1 MPRQSQMSNTYLI
14 VQNEI
19 DLLLARE
26 VKYRSQLEQM
36 KRNGS
41 EKAALDS
48 MNRFI
53 STTVHTREGLEKY
66 LEEIKGPAVPPE
78 YGGRLI
84 PRSATA
90 SREQPLLVLLGIVV
104 LGAAVV
110 IGFLK
115 TIV

>member
-1 MPRQSQMSNTYLI
+1 MSNMQTCLV

-26 VKYRSQLEQM
+26 VKYRNQLEQM

-41 EKAALDS
+41 EKSALDS

-66 LEEIKGPAVPPE
+66 LEEIKGPAVPRE

-90 SREQPLLVLLGIVV
+90 SREQPLLVVLGSMV

>member
-1 MPRQSQMSNTYLI
+1 MSNMQTCLV

-48 MNRFI
+48 MNCFI

-90 SREQPLLVLLGIVV
+90 SQPLLVLLGIVV

-115 TIV
+115 TFV

>member
-1 MPRQSQMSNTYLI
+1 MSNMQTCLV
-14 VQNEI
+14 VQKEI

-26 VKYRSQLEQM
+26 VKYRSQLERM

-90 SREQPLLVLLGIVV
+90 SQPLLVLLGIVV

-115 TIV
+115 TFV